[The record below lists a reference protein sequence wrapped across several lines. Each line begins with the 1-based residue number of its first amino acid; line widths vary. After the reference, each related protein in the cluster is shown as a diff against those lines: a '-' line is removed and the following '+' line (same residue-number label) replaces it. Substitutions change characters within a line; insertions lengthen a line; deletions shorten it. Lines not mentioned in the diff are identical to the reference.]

1 MRFYN
6 FKSVVGNM
14 ASVAVI
20 QQSLIN
26 GTFPHISLFSGISGT
41 GKSTC
46 AEIAGLY
53 LTCDSPVDG
62 EPCCTCPTCKNN
74 IKALQTTGRSN
85 RLVKFNAGTLSS
97 RSDIQELIREIFV
110 LQSSTDNLV
119 YVIEEV
125 HTLTDVQ
132 QTALLEE
139 IDKVPPNVFVIFCTT
154 KPGRLLTELRN
165 RALTFNFNRLSK
177 QEMRVLLEQL
187 CRIKGVV
194 INQGKIKSMLLSYAK
209 GIPRTL
215 VELFEFIQGNDFEET
230 TISNFLGII
239 DEESFILLFEA
250 MKSASLYDAINVLED
265 LIDRRPLNVIISQ
278 LKDFMLRALFLIEGD
293 VRDGFTVSEIQRINA
308 LFEKCSNFMQIC
320 SIIEGLEYNTS
331 ESEFK
336 YKFVKIRQLLLGK
349 QMRDIYINNGV
360 NAVVQSKKAKAVS
373 SEMARI
379 ESTVQNESSLKQL
392 DLDFLTSLGGGKNES

>member
-1 MRFYN
+1 
-6 FKSVVGNM
+6 M

-62 EPCCTCPTCKNN
+62 EPCCTCLTCKNN

-139 IDKVPPNVFVIFCTT
+139 
-154 KPGRLLTELRN
+154 
-165 RALTFNFNRLSK
+165 
-177 QEMRVLLEQL
+177 
-187 CRIKGVV
+187 
-194 INQGKIKSMLLSYAK
+194 Y
-209 GIPRTL
+209 
-215 VELFEFIQGNDFEET
+215 
-230 TISNFLGII
+230 
-239 DEESFILLFEA
+239 
-250 MKSASLYDAINVLED
+250 
-265 LIDRRPLNVIISQ
+265 
-278 LKDFMLRALFLIEGD
+278 
-293 VRDGFTVSEIQRINA
+293 
-308 LFEKCSNFMQIC
+308 
-320 SIIEGLEYNTS
+320 
-331 ESEFK
+331 
-336 YKFVKIRQLLLGK
+336 
-349 QMRDIYINNGV
+349 
-360 NAVVQSKKAKAVS
+360 
-373 SEMARI
+373 
-379 ESTVQNESSLKQL
+379 
-392 DLDFLTSLGGGKNES
+392 